1 MVDAVD
7 SKSTGGNLVGVRVS
21 LPAPELKSA
30 KALFPFKKNRMDLR
44 YFQGVRGAA
53 KIAPFSCLCR
63 PAHRT
68 KAKRRPVRAA
78 SPGRNDPDREMSESF
93 TFKGPR
99 ERFPTCGEIGF
110 YALSAAPAGC
120 GYEVGST
127 HTITRLILDKAVS
140 ACGFFG
146 NCGEPVPGDAES
158 NEKFVPVAGMSW
170 RMTGP

>member
-1 MVDAVD
+1 MQASSQD
-7 SKSTGGNLVGVRVS
+7 KSEN
-21 LPAPELKSA
+21 AA
-30 KALFPFKKNRMDLR
+30 
-44 YFQGVRGAA
+44 GA
-53 KIAPFSCLCR
+53 CR
-63 PAHRT
+63 I
-68 KAKRRPVRAA
+68 
-78 SPGRNDPDREMSESF
+78 PGCNDPDREMSESF
-93 TFKGPR
+93 SFKGPR

-170 RMTGP
+170 RMSGP